1 MARTTPTWGRAAA
14 AASARRSAR
23 SRTASRWSTSRCSR
37 TTRASGRCGARTS
50 RITRPGWPRRSAT
63 RRRPSARTGS
73 ASAVSTRRSS
83 RRVTRTAAARARRA
97 SPARPPHTR
106 RSRETEEEDM
116 AVVTPAARAASSE
129 EDKEL
134 LISGSEAVA
143 EALALADLDVVTA
156 YPIRP
161 YDTVMQAIAKKISGG
176 QLVAEYIVAEGEHS
190 QFEIVKHAS
199 TVGARVFCGSSGVG
213 WMYAMECLVVTPP
226 LRVPM
231 VCLVG
236 NRALDDP
243 GAFGVEHNDALV
255 VRDVGWMLCW
265 VDTAQEALDTTLI
278 AYRVAEDR
286 RVFLPLAISAD
297 GAFLTHSQALTMVP
311 PKSKV
316 DRFLPRYDRGDLL
329 LHPDNPITVAPQANE
344 DWVIEIR
351 RQNNEAMGR
360 AVTVIEEAYADFRRV
375 FGRGPEN
382 PWFEEYM
389 TDDADIILVGM
400 GTISLSIKVAIRE
413 MRAKGKK
420 VGLVRLR
427 WFRPFPTDKLV
438 AVLSRAKAIGIID
451 RDYSFGS
458 PFGS

>member
-1 MARTTPTWGRAAA
+1 MATVTQQPAAA
-14 AASARRSAR
+14 AAD
-23 SRTASRWSTSRCSR
+23 
-37 TTRASGRCGARTS
+37 
-50 RITRPGWPRRSAT
+50 
-63 RRRPSARTGS
+63 
-73 ASAVSTRRSS
+73 
-83 RRVTRTAAARARRA
+83 
-97 SPARPPHTR
+97 
-106 RSRETEEEDM
+106 E
-116 AVVTPAARAASSE
+116 
-129 EDKEL
+129 KEL

-143 EALALADLDVVTA
+143 ESLTLADIDVVTA

-161 YDTVMQAIAKKISGG
+161 YDTVMQAIAKKIANG

-213 WMYAMECLVVTPP
+213 WAYAMECLVVRPP

-243 GAFGVEHNDALV
+243 GAFGVEHNDALF
-255 VRDVGWMLCW
+255 VRDLGWMLCW
-265 VDTAQEALDTTLI
+265 IDTSLI

-286 RVFLPLAISAD
+286 RVFLPCAISAD
-297 GAFLTHSQALTMVP
+297 GAFLTHSQAITMVSS
-311 PKSKV
+311 KEKV
-316 DRFLPRYDRGDLL
+316 DKFLPRYNRGDLL

-351 RQNNEAMGR
+351 RQNDEAMKR
-360 AVTVIEEAYADFRRV
+360 ASTVIEEAYADFRKV

-389 TDDADIILVGM
+389 TEDADVLLIGM
-400 GTISLSIKVAIRE
+400 GTISLPIKVAIRE
-413 MRAKGKK
+413 MRKQGKK

-427 WFRPFPTDKLV
+427 WFRPFPTEKLV
-438 AVLSRAKAIGIID
+438 AVLSKAQAVGVID

-458 PFGS
+458 PFHSGVVANEIRAALYNADQRPPLLSFICGLGGREVTLEDVYKATDLCYAAANSGKAEATTRWLGVRD